1 MEDCVRML
9 MCCMEQRVF
18 AGQDASDVPTIA
30 PRCVAGSVEW
40 GKKRKLFEEVQQNV
54 KRVEQSDWQLE
65 PQRGDE
71 EPVGGLGTDS
81 KTSQRLGSKSHRE

>member
-1 MEDCVRML
+1 ML
-9 MCCMEQRVF
+9 ICCMEQRVF

-54 KRVEQSDWQLE
+54 KRVEQSD
-65 PQRGDE
+65 
-71 EPVGGLGTDS
+71 
-81 KTSQRLGSKSHRE
+81 